1 MSREAMVKLYSGNN
15 VQPIIYHHECFGWE
29 LIQITDT
36 RLVFSRET
44 QDEVYDELVMYENVY
59 LDLIKQKN
67 SLVSPIKPKN
77 KKPFNLLLCLFLFV
91 LCIIPGIIY
100 LVINNKN
107 KETYENELKL
117 YYENVECY
125 KDQLTELNTNMANTL
140 AKSRTLFFSKRKKNV
155 KLVEENMLDKNES
168 QNQK

>member
-1 MSREAMVKLYSGNN
+1 M
-15 VQPIIYHHECFGWE
+15 
-29 LIQITDT
+29 
-36 RLVFSRET
+36 
-44 QDEVYDELVMYENVY
+44 
-59 LDLIKQKN
+59 
-67 SLVSPIKPKN
+67 
-77 KKPFNLLLCLFLFV
+77 FV

-140 AKSRTLFFSKRKKNV
+140 AKSRTLFLSKRKKNV